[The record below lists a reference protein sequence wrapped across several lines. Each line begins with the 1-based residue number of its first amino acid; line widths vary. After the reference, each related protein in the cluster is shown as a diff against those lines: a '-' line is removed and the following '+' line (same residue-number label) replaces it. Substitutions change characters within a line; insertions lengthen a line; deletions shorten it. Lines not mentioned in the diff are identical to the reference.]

1 MKAAFLRSL
10 ASLAL
15 GGALLLSGQA
25 SVAQTP
31 ADAQAPVPLG
41 PTYYDSAI
49 QFWSGQDVVPT
60 FDGWIQNADGSYTLV
75 FGYFNRN
82 YREELVIP
90 PGPNNSITPGDVD
103 QGQPGIFV
111 PRRQKWIFTVKVP
124 KDFGDKEVVWTL
136 TAHGRTE
143 KATGK
148 LVRQLYITQRLIESH
163 GNLSP
168 GLDDP
173 NKPPTI
179 EVAGTVEG
187 KVSRAV
193 SLTAIINDD
202 GLPKPRVQKAVEGAQ
217 AQTNSVGRAVHL
229 TGSWLPYSGPAG
241 ITFDDAGPTIVADGK
256 VTTAAHFSAPGKYVL
271 IATADDSELTATKK
285 ITVNVTE

>member
-1 MKAAFLRSL
+1 MKAALLRSL
-10 ASLAL
+10 YSLVL
-15 GGALLLSGQA
+15 GGAIVLSGQA

-49 QFWSGQDVVPT
+49 KFWSGQDVVPT
-60 FDGWIQNADGSYTLV
+60 FDGWIQNADGTYTMV

-90 PGPNNSITPGDVD
+90 PGPNNTISPGEVD
-103 QGQPGIFV
+103 QGQPSIFV

-148 LVRQLYITQRLIESH
+148 LIRQLYITQRLIDSH

-168 GLDDP
+168 GLDNP

-179 EVAGTVEG
+179 EVASTLQG
-187 KVSRAV
+187 KVSGAV
-193 SLTAIINDD
+193 SLTAEISDD
-202 GLPKPRVQKAVEGAQ
+202 GLPKPREQKTTEGG
-217 AQTNSVGRAVHL
+217 QTNSVARAIHL

-241 ITFDDAGPTIVADGK
+241 VKLDDSGPTIVADGK
-256 VTTAAHFSAPGKYVL
+256 ITTTAHFQAPGKYVL
-271 IATADDSELTATKK
+271 IATADDSELTASKR

>member
-1 MKAAFLRSL
+1 MKALLQAVFC
-10 ASLAL
+10 AAL
-15 GGALLLSGQA
+15 MGLLFGAQSAG
-25 SVAQTP
+25 AQTP
-31 ADAQAPVPLG
+31 ADAQTPTVLG

-60 FDGWIQNADGSYTLV
+60 FDGWMQNSDGTYTLV

-90 PGPNNSITPGDVD
+90 PGPNNNLSPGDVD
-103 QGQPGIFV
+103 RGQPTIFV
-111 PRRQKWIFTVKVP
+111 PRRQKWVFLVKVP

-148 LVRQLYITQRLIESH
+148 LIRQLYITPRLIESK

-168 GLDDP
+168 GTDDP
-173 NKPPTI
+173 NKPP
-179 EVAGTVEG
+179 EVEVPTKLDA
-187 KVSRAV
+187 KVSRPLT
-193 SLTAIINDD
+193 LTAEISDD
-202 GLPKPRVQKAVEGAQ
+202 GLPKPRVQKAAENG
-217 AQTNSVGRAVHL
+217 QTNGVGRTIEL
-229 TGSWLPYSGPAG
+229 RGSWLPYGGPG
-241 ITFDDAGPTIVADGK
+241 GVTFDDKGPTAVHDGK
-256 VTTAAHFSAPGKYVL
+256 IVTSAHFSLPGTYTL
-271 IATADDSELTATKK
+271 IAIADDSELTSSKM